1 MYCIHLRTSTIH
13 YDKVAGGRK
22 DEVTILILCLVS
34 IFAFVHL
41 RVHLY
46 YFRRKIIIYTLLRY
60 TCAVN
65 IVFIKV
71 QYVQQNLIINIHY
84 RRNEFCKLLQLY
96 IAILYCIYCFKIFK
110 NRYSE

>member
-1 MYCIHLRTSTIH
+1 MFGLDLCI
-13 YDKVAGGRK
+13 
-22 DEVTILILCLVS
+22 CLY
-34 IFAFVHL
+34 

-46 YFRRKIIIYTLLRY
+46 YSRRKIIIYTLLRY

-84 RRNEFCKLLQLY
+84 RRRNRLLCAINVCKMNVVNYYSY
-96 IAILYCIYCFKIFK
+96 I
-110 NRYSE
+110 